1 MKYKLYDESINT
13 SDVLEKVL
21 YNRGIKDYRRYL
33 NLNENENLTYDL
45 LDNIDECVS
54 VFMRHFN
61 NKNKI
66 QIQMDIVQ
74 QQ

>member
-54 VFMRHFN
+54 VFM
-61 NKNKI
+61 
-66 QIQMDIVQ
+66 VSA
-74 QQ
+74 